1 MELRNLITFY
11 KITKVKSFIK
21 AAKELGYAQSTITT
35 QIQLLEQELGVKLFE
50 RVGKNMNLTSNGLA
64 FLEYTEKIINLTEEA
79 KKAVSNTNIPEGTLK
94 IGVVESLCT
103 IKLPKILKNYHLKY
117 PEVEIIIKVGTCQ
130 DLYNMLK
137 NNTIDLA
144 LVLGEPIEDSDL
156 NSYMSS
162 KEDMLLLASPLNRLA
177 NKKNLSIRDI
187 AKEPLILTE
196 NGCSYR
202 NVFISMF
209 YKENIQPKLSL
220 EIGSI
225 ETIKTFVMSN
235 LGITFLPAMS
245 VNNELQGKKLVKLD
259 LIDYKFNIRTQ
270 LLYHKNKWISA
281 AMKAFISDLS
291 PKQ

>member
-64 FLEYTEKIINLTEEA
+64 FLEYAEKIINLTEEA

>member
-103 IKLPKILKNYHLKY
+103 IKLPNILKNYHLKY

-156 NSYMSS
+156 NSCISS
-162 KEDMLLLASPLNRLA
+162 KEDMLLLASPLNRLT
-177 NKKNLSIRDI
+177 NKKNLTIRDI

-209 YKENIQPKLSL
+209 YRENIQPKLSL

-245 VNNELQGKKLVKLD
+245 VKNELHEKKLVKLD